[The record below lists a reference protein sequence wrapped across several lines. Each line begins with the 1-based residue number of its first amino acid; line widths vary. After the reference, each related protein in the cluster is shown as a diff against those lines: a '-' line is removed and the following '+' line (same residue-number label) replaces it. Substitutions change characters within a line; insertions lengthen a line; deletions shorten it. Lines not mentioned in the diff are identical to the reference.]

1 MYSLQHKDIPGVAK
15 PKAAQHD
22 QFAKATAARAATDF
36 CDPHKVFYQ
45 LGIKEGSKVVDLGAG
60 TGAYTKLFANGVGST
75 GMVYAID
82 VQKDILQ
89 RLKRDLD
96 QKGFTNIT
104 YIWGN
109 IEKPEGTKIAD
120 ASTDFVFISN
130 VLFQVDAPDSVLAEV
145 YRILKPRGRVGVID
159 WSESFNGMG
168 PSEKQVISRGEM
180 LRHIHEAR
188 FAYTGDFVAGS
199 HHYGVFAEKPTF

>member
-1 MYSLQHKDIPGVAK
+1 MYSLALKDIPGVAK

-22 QFAKATAARAATDF
+22 QFAQTTNARAQTDF
-36 CDPHKVFYQ
+36 CDPQKVYYQ
-45 LGIKEGSKVVDLGAG
+45 LGVKEGTKVVDLGAG
-60 TGAYTKLFANGVGST
+60 TGAYTKLFAHGVGST
-75 GMVYAID
+75 GAVYAID

-96 QKGFTNIT
+96 SKGFTNIT

-109 IEKPEGTKIAD
+109 IEKSEGTKLANE
-120 ASTDFVFISN
+120 SVDFVFISN
-130 VLFQVDAPDSVLAEV
+130 VLFQVESMDGVLSEV
-145 YRILKPRGRVGVID
+145 YRILKPRGRAAIID

-168 PSEKQVISRGEM
+168 PNEKQVITRGEM

-188 FAYTGDFVAGS
+188 FAFVADFDAGS
-199 HHYGVFAEKPTF
+199 HHYGIFVEKPEL